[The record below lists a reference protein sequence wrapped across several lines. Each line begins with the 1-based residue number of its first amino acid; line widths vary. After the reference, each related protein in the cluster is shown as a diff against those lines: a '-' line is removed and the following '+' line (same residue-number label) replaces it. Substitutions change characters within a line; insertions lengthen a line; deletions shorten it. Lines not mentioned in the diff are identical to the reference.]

1 MMSKTAAPAEQREVL
16 RVLLD
21 EHGSTYAEEA
31 GIRLRDTPQPLYR
44 LLVLTALLSARIR
57 SSAAVASAREL
68 SGAGMRSAR
77 AMADA
82 SWQDR
87 VDALGRGGY
96 RRYDESTATQLGK
109 AAELVLEKYGG
120 DLRRMREEAGKDA
133 GELRKL
139 LREVPGL
146 GPAGVEIFLREVQDV
161 WPEAGP
167 LLDDKA
173 LDGARRLGLPADAE
187 ALLKTAR
194 DLKSAR
200 HNDPAHLAAALVR
213 AAVDTE
219 VADEVTS
226 RAGEKTT
233 KS

>member
-1 MMSKTAAPAEQREVL
+1 MTARTVSPPEQREVL

-21 EHGSTYAEEA
+21 KHGATYAEEA

-44 LLVLTALLSARIR
+44 LLVLTCLLSARIR

-109 AAELVLEKYGG
+109 AAELVIDKYGG
-120 DLRRMREEAGKDA
+120 DLRRMREEAGRDA

-146 GPAGVEIFLREVQDV
+146 GPAGVEIFLREVQSV

-173 LDGARRLGLPADAE
+173 LEGARRLGLPADGE
-187 ALLKTAR
+187 ALLKAAR
-194 DLKSAR
+194 SLKSTG
-200 HNDPAHLAAALVR
+200 HTDPAHLAAALVR
-213 AAVDTE
+213 AAVDNE
-219 VADEVTS
+219 VADAVRTE
-226 RAGEKTT
+226 AGETAEHR
-233 KS
+233 